1 MAEAAVP
8 SATVESEAGGI
19 RPYAPSF
26 VDRFTDWVRRLSI
39 PPWLFY
45 LVLSLALVLLH
56 ASIKWIDGSFPVG
69 EFSLRILL
77 ADITIPYT
85 IAALH
90 YLDDSALDAL
100 GEFHPVMDI
109 DEADFSKLRYRFTT
123 LPARPTLV
131 ATGIGTL
138 YGLVVLIFFTSPEQ
152 IQDGRFFSSPSS
164 SVLETLLFV
173 LSYAGGAIFL
183 YHTAR
188 QLRMIDHIYTAYAR
202 VDLFNL
208 GPMHALSKL
217 TARTAIS
224 FGVIIYAWLYINVTV
239 QKSSQLALPSL
250 LEAAVFSI
258 IVLLIFILPLLGARR
273 LLREAKSK
281 AKLEAQQQ
289 FKATVAELHRRRDAG
304 DFSSM
309 AGINEA
315 LDALLKEQSV
325 LNKISTWPWQPE
337 TVRGV
342 ATAIFLPV
350 AVWAITRLLE
360 RFWVF

>member
-8 SATVESEAGGI
+8 SVTVESEAGAV
-19 RPYAPSF
+19 RPYSPSF

-45 LVLSLALVLLH
+45 LVLTLALVLLH

-69 EFSLRILL
+69 QFSLRILL

-85 IAALH
+85 IAVLH

-100 GEFHPVMDI
+100 DEFHPVMDI
-109 DEADFSKLRYRFTT
+109 DDAEFSKLRYRFTT
-123 LPARPTLV
+123 LPALPTLV

-138 YGLVVLIFFTSPEQ
+138 YGLVVLVFFTSPEQ
-152 IQDGRFFSSPSS
+152 IQDGRFFSSPPD

-208 GPMHALSKL
+208 
-217 TARTAIS
+217 
-224 FGVIIYAWLYINVTV
+224 
-239 QKSSQLALPSL
+239 
-250 LEAAVFSI
+250 
-258 IVLLIFILPLLGARR
+258 
-273 LLREAKSK
+273 
-281 AKLEAQQQ
+281 
-289 FKATVAELHRRRDAG
+289 
-304 DFSSM
+304 
-309 AGINEA
+309 
-315 LDALLKEQSV
+315 
-325 LNKISTWPWQPE
+325 
-337 TVRGV
+337 
-342 ATAIFLPV
+342 
-350 AVWAITRLLE
+350 
-360 RFWVF
+360 